1 MKRPEKC
8 FQCVQVWARHENV
21 LQFKVGECVKKKNN
35 NRHLRCNFPENLP
48 METLLKLNGSNTP
61 CPFSGAY
68 NFTYKKD
75 GKECNSPSSE
85 IVKCMNPSQSLFK
98 FEVCPDDV
106 EEDAGGN
113 VFYNTII
120 GLDGDSQETLTC
132 KATWDN
138 DLNDKETFMMGTFD
152 YRYKRT
158 DQERVR
164 CFLVQETKRGIQI
177 AQSSDGTCYNNL
189 RSSQSGYRTM
199 KLDKVTMV
207 ANLATSILGQHVN
220 TQKSCSCHLKFC
232 NSVQMYKQIM
242 LLKTEQ
248 CLGKIICSISTI
260 LLLILVMD

>member
-1 MKRPEKC
+1 
-8 FQCVQVWARHENV
+8 
-21 LQFKVGECVKKKNN
+21 
-35 NRHLRCNFPENLP
+35 
-48 METLLKLNGSNTP
+48 METLLKLNGTNTP

-138 DLNDKETFMMGTFD
+138 DLNDKETYMMGTFD

-189 RSSQSGYRTM
+189 RSSQSGHRTM
-199 KLDKVTMV
+199 KLDKVTKT
-207 ANLATSILGQHVN
+207 NLAIIPCHSWPTCIHKLVSKSTSYH
-220 TQKSCSCHLKFC
+220 KKFC
-232 NSVQMYKQIM
+232 VSVKAATDFQI
-242 LLKTEQ
+242 
-248 CLGKIICSISTI
+248 INAF
-260 LLLILVMD
+260 